1 MKILFTVFLILISF
15 INNANSITVGDTELN
30 IPNPTN
36 YSAVSSDMNALLEFQ
51 KQLVGKTNDEFI
63 SFILSKDTGIALQNE
78 IPDLERRLSVQTAK
92 NLVNKTVPVPI
103 SDFRELKAI
112 VKSQNNEII
121 NKAEDLI
128 KEQFIDINT
137 NISEK
142 QKVELALSLSNMR
155 PLPVHIETERSLAY
169 SVYVKYN
176 INNEAGMP
184 FSIIAITTVTFI
196 YVKGKILFLYSF
208 AGESDLEWSQNTSKQ
223 WANSVIAA
231 NPSDFTSKINESIL
245 GSISIDWGEVG
256 IKGLIGAGVGLLFG
270 LFSWLYN
277 RRKAS

>member
-1 MKILFTVFLILISF
+1 
-15 INNANSITVGDTELN
+15 
-30 IPNPTN
+30 
-36 YSAVSSDMNALLEFQ
+36 
-51 KQLVGKTNDEFI
+51 
-63 SFILSKDTGIALQNE
+63 
-78 IPDLERRLSVQTAK
+78 
-92 NLVNKTVPVPI
+92 
-103 SDFRELKAI
+103 
-112 VKSQNNEII
+112 
-121 NKAEDLI
+121 
-128 KEQFIDINT
+128 
-137 NISEK
+137 
-142 QKVELALSLSNMR
+142 
-155 PLPVHIETERSLAY
+155 
-169 SVYVKYN
+169 
-176 INNEAGMP
+176 MP